1 MEKDILLCN
10 LCDLPLNTTA
20 VVIEIDC
27 SENLINRVL
36 DLGIISGVEITPI
49 FKSPFGD
56 PVAYSVKNTIIALR
70 NKDSRFIKVKC
81 GD

>member
-1 MEKDILLCN
+1 MEKEIL

-20 VVIEIDC
+20 VVTEIGC
-27 SENLINRVL
+27 GENLINRVL
-36 DLGIISGVEITPI
+36 DLGIISGSEITPI

-56 PVAYSVKNTIIALR
+56 PVAYSVKNTIVALR
-70 NKDSRFIKVKC
+70 NKDSRFIKVKQ